1 MEIPPPFLTPRR
13 FPAESEDPAL
23 KPPARFVAVRIPK
36 GKVGFSITFGSTEGN
51 ASNEAMREV
60 VRRII
65 MMDVSWSLEKEI
77 SQNPIL
83 YPTIF
88 NPNFRCGSRGNRHS
102 KQSNPTDR
110 AERDGQTLRRKN
122 TTKSSV
128 EDGVNS
134 ISRRPIAVIPR
145 KYKIDSIQMATRH
158 DRLNSSSLGRGQYN
172 TRE

>member
-1 MEIPPPFLTPRR
+1 LTPRR

-23 KPPARFVAVRIPK
+23 KPPARFVAVRIPT
-36 GKVGFSITFGSTEGN
+36 GKVGFTITFGSTEGN

-65 MMDVSWSLEKEI
+65 MMDDGSWSVEKEI

-88 NPNFRCGSRGNRHS
+88 NPNFLRGSRGNRPS

-110 AERDGQTLRRKN
+110 AKRDDQTSRTKKPR
-122 TTKSSV
+122 KSSV
-128 EDGVNS
+128 EDGVHS
-134 ISRRPIAVIPR
+134 ISRRPIALIPR